1 MAIPAPPIVDGTE
14 QNLSPAI
21 QSYILKNTA
30 IGRLRL
36 VLFRAADSGLQSV
49 AAVLVDF
56 AEKHS
61 SFEAGAFL

>member
-1 MAIPAPPIVDGTE
+1 
-14 QNLSPAI
+14 
-21 QSYILKNTA
+21 LKNTA